1 MIAATAAPPAAALT
15 PALVGNAATATG
27 SAAVEFSR
35 LLSDPRATAPVGK
48 AAGVS
53 PVAPLAPA
61 GDSAAAASAVMPQAQ
76 EQTVVQGAT
85 QAGAQTPVAAEVVVE
100 PRPQALR
107 GKPACRAPDP
117 ISLRAAEPGESACAE
132 TPLLPVSSA
141 EPVAASVSPAA
152 APETPLPVDPAASLL
167 SQLQL
172 QLQLPP
178 VPVPAFAP
186 EPLRS
191 GPAVAVSTDAG
202 VATGAAAGAIP
213 VLPGEPNAGEQAA
226 VVAAADAVLLPLAA
240 DSPPPAVAE
249 SGRGSEPLFALPTG
263 AAGNVASARLEP
275 PPLPPPPVNTS
286 RQDWPEQLSSHIS
299 WQLGQDVQE
308 ARIELAPQDL
318 GAIDLQVR
326 VQDGRVQ
333 VHIGAAQQATRD
345 LLSEALPRL
354 RELLGD
360 SGLSLSQASV
370 FSQDAQSRGHPAWP
384 ARSGREAG
392 ELATSELP
400 AALTPPRLR
409 GLLDHYA

>member
-1 MIAATAAPPAAALT
+1 
-15 PALVGNAATATG
+15 
-27 SAAVEFSR
+27 
-35 LLSDPRATAPVGK
+35 LSDPRAAAPAPVAK
-48 AAGVS
+48 AAGVGAA
-53 PVAPLAPA
+53 APLTPPPE
-61 GDSAAAASAVMPQAQ
+61 AAAATTPAASAVMPQAQ
-76 EQTVVQGAT
+76 DQTAAQTAVPDPT
-85 QAGAQTPVAAEVVVE
+85 QAGAQTPVAAEVVVD

-117 ISLRAAEPGESACAE
+117 ISLRAAEPGESAGAE
-132 TPLLPVSSA
+132 APLLPVASDQ
-141 EPVAASVSPAA
+141 PLAATLRTAA
-152 APETPLPVDPAASLL
+152 TPETPPPVDPAASLL

-172 QLQLPP
+172 QLPP
-178 VPVPAFAP
+178 PPAPAFDP
-186 EPLRS
+186 ETARS
-191 GPAVAVSTDAG
+191 SLAVVASADADAT
-202 VATGAAAGAIP
+202 VATGALAGAVP
-213 VLPGEPNAGEQAA
+213 VLSGEPNAGAPAA
-226 VVAAADAVLLPLAA
+226 LAAAADAGLSALAA
-240 DSPPPAVAE
+240 DSPSLPAVAE
-249 SGRGSEPLFALPTG
+249 GGRGSDPLFALPASALGT
-263 AAGNVASARLEP
+263 VASAKLEP
-275 PPLPPPPVNTS
+275 PPLPPPPVNTA

-370 FSQDAQSRGHPAWP
+370 FSQDAQSRGHQAWP
-384 ARSGREAG
+384 VRGGREAG
-392 ELATSELP
+392 ELAASELP
-400 AALTPPRLR
+400 VALTPPRAR